1 MKEFKLTKIKY
12 PGSIRNTFKGIP
24 NIGFIINETEKV
36 KTVLKPTDNSLDF
49 FHLVNI
55 EGTIITPICGPISRL
70 ELSDEFD
77 FTKPKYLWVQ
87 F

>member
-1 MKEFKLTKIKY
+1 MKHKLVKIKY
-12 PGSIRNTFKGIP
+12 PGSIKNTLKGIP
-24 NIGFIINETEKV
+24 NIGFIINENETT

-55 EGTIITPICGPISRL
+55 QGEDVTPICGPISRM
-70 ELSDEFD
+70 ELSEHFD
-77 FTKPKYLWVQ
+77 FTKPRYLWVQ